1 MALSPFTQLRPS
13 LMPAAHLPALQIGQ
27 VWMKVTQVPP
37 GQSSGFWF
45 GMHPKPAFE
54 PPEHTLV
61 SQVPE
66 PLQSV
71 PWQHGV
77 LAACPPPARQ
87 RPVSLT
93 QLPPGH
99 GVPGAMGPQPPLPVQ
114 FPPAFDPPEHR
125 IGMRSPVRKMPELS
139 GRLRFVTLPAAQSAL
154 PEAFAL
160 RTLTTHVLVAAPPFE
175 ELGIGSGGP
184 KRQPAFVH
192 FSKAHFALAQL
203 PLTHIGG
210 TAVLGEQSASVTHG
224 PAQSLLVVQEAP
236 RVAADPWMHRF
247 PPAWTAE
254 APETVSVVP
263 LQLTFEI
270 DDPWSGTLDGSGTPT
285 PAPPK

>member
-37 GQSSGFWF
+37 GQTSGCWF
-45 GMHPKPAFE
+45 GMHPKWLFE
-54 PPEHTLV
+54 PPEHRPV

-66 PLQSV
+66 RAQSEPV
-71 PWQHGV
+71 QHGG
-77 LAACPPPARQ
+77 LAACPLPLRQ

-99 GVPGAMGPQPPLPVQ
+99 GVPAAMVPQPPVPVQ
-114 FPPAFDPPEHR
+114 FAPAFDPSEHR

-154 PEAFAL
+154 PEAFPL
-160 RTLTTHVLVAAPPFE
+160 RVLITHVLVAAPPFE

-192 FSKAHFALAQL
+192 FSKAHFPLLQL
-203 PLTHIGG
+203 PLTHDGG
-210 TAVLGEQSASVTHG
+210 EVVGEQSVSLRHV
-224 PAQSLLVVQEAP
+224 PAQSPLVVQEAP
-236 RVAADPWMHRF
+236 RVELAPCKHRF
-247 PPAWTAE
+247 PPAWVAVV
-254 APETVSVVP
+254 PETVSVVP
-263 LQLTFEI
+263 LQETFEI